1 MQSQFVAG
9 GLRAQ
14 LPAIKQLFLRGQYRQ
29 CAAAAQMLLLEK
41 SREEPCMHVSFLHFY
56 AALSH
61 HEISRNMRILNDQR
75 QSSLELAEKHYLAAL
90 DSLSM
95 FTTTTE
101 LETIDEVSDHSGDE
115 ESMAESC
122 NPSNRSSINHKRSS
136 LDSNVTDDTSVY
148 SDDESDS
155 AFPPT
160 PKMFNRSPPSR
171 NFLDD
176 LTLPSQKL
184 FRNPSLTSLPR
195 PQIEQYNVNLTSF
208 ASMLHSHIYAVRSL
222 QKAQAAEDSGNS
234 ISQGWHAVPNTSS
247 RPRYSG
253 TAKNG
258 SKSGNFVRGR
268 AKLLPRQR
276 FDSRRYEDLCRK
288 ALAEL

>member
-1 MQSQFVAG
+1 MQSQFVVGA
-9 GLRAQ
+9 LRAQ

-29 CAAAAQMLLLEK
+29 CAAAAQSLLLEI
-41 SREEPCMHVSFLHFY
+41 SRDEPRMHVAFLHFY
-56 AALSH
+56 VALSH
-61 HEISRNMRILNDQR
+61 HETSRNMRILNDQR
-75 QSSLELAEKHYLAAL
+75 QSSLELAEKHYVAAL
-90 DSLSM
+90 ESLYM
-95 FTTTTE
+95 LPTTTE

-115 ESMAESC
+115 DSMVESC

-136 LDSNVTDDTSVY
+136 LDSSLTDDTSVY

-184 FRNPSLTSLPR
+184 FRNPSLTSIPS
-195 PQIEQYNVNLTSF
+195 PEIERYNVNLTSF
-208 ASMLHSHIYAVRSL
+208 TSMLHSHIYAVRSL
-222 QKAQAAEDSGNS
+222 QKAQAAEDTGHS
-234 ISQGWHAVPNTSS
+234 ISQGWHAVPYTSS
-247 RPRYSG
+247 GPRYSG

-258 SKSGNFVRGR
+258 SKFAHFVRGR

-276 FDSRRYEDLCRK
+276 FDSRKYEDLCRK